1 MTKLLVTL
9 IRSTNSARK
18 NQIANVEALGLR
30 KIGDAALNEN
40 NPAVQVMITKF
51 SQLIKVEE
59 VEVEEAAE

>member
-30 KIGDAALNEN
+30 KIGDAALHEN
-40 NPAVQVMITKF
+40 NPAVQGMIHKV
-51 SQLIKVEE
+51 SHLLKVEE